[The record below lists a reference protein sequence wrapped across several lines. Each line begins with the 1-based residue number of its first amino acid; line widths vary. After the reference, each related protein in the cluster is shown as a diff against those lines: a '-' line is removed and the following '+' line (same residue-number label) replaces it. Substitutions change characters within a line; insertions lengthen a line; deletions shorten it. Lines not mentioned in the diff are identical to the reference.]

1 MMPSNITQ
9 ENSDSLRSMGP
20 GDRLQAERIKLGLS
34 IEDVATRMH
43 LSIGILEAIEE
54 NNFDD
59 ITAPIFVK
67 GYLRAYARIVS
78 LNEDEMIQQY
88 LDYYSD
94 EDPPINSTSNL
105 APEISSDDARIKWTT
120 FLVIIGLL
128 GLLAVWWWNQ
138 YQVKTDV
145 VSLDTEQTDSMQQPE
160 VTSDKVVS
168 EIEPAPSTVLSAAE
182 EVDVSPMPV
191 DEPEVTDLTVVANTQ
206 EVVNLEQ
213 EEQEIIEVVQQQVE
227 VTELE
232 GFAEEISRM
241 APMGSDQFE
250 ILIHADTWVNI
261 KDASGHRLV
270 YELLRAEQKLILTG
284 KAPFEI
290 FLGNGH
296 GVELI
301 YNNETIDISS
311 SIRDN
316 NTARLKIGNS

>member
-1 MMPSNITQ
+1 MPSNITQ
-9 ENSDSLRSMGP
+9 ENSDNLRSMGP

-34 IEDVATRMH
+34 IEDVAMRMH

-120 FLVIIGLL
+120 YLVIIGLL

-145 VSLDTEQTDSMQQPE
+145 VSLDTEQTDSVRQPE
-160 VTSDKVVS
+160 VTSDKVAS
-168 EIEPAPSTVLSAAE
+168 EIEPAPSTVWSAAE
-182 EVDVSPMPV
+182 KVDVSPMPV

-213 EEQEIIEVVQQQVE
+213 AEQVIIEVVQQQVE

-232 GFAEEISRM
+232 GSAGEISRM
-241 APMGSDQFE
+241 APTGSEQLE
-250 ILIHADTWVNI
+250 ILIHADTWVDI
-261 KDASGHRLV
+261 IDANGHQLA
-270 YELLRAEQKLILTG
+270 YELLRAEQKLYLNG
-284 KAPFEI
+284 EAPFEI
-290 FLGNGH
+290 FFGNGH